1 MSDRF
6 KGAGWFSEIE
16 KHKILIV
23 GAGGIGS
30 WTALALSRCGFQETI
45 LMDNDNV
52 DNTNLSGQFFYINQI
67 NHYKVEAVNANVNL
81 YCGSRL
87 NALPYKF
94 KHGMKLDKTNIFIS
108 AVDNV
113 EGRRDV
119 YKAFLECDKTN
130 KLFIDGRLSAEFFE
144 LKVLTELSTSEEHLL
159 YLKSLDLLSTLEQ
172 EDCTYKQT
180 THIAMI
186 IAGYITSTVTNYI
199 HNVKLGQDLFNVK
212 DVTFNAQ
219 IL

>member
-45 LMDNDNV
+45 LMDNDSV

-67 NHYKVEAVNANVNL
+67 NQYKVEAVSANVNL
-81 YCGSRL
+81 FCGSRL
-87 NALPYKF
+87 NTLPYKF
-94 KHGMKLDKTNIFIS
+94 KHEMKLGKTNIFIS

-113 EGRRDV
+113 EG
-119 YKAFLECDKTN
+119 
-130 KLFIDGRLSAEFFE
+130 
-144 LKVLTELSTSEEHLL
+144 
-159 YLKSLDLLSTLEQ
+159 
-172 EDCTYKQT
+172 
-180 THIAMI
+180 
-186 IAGYITSTVTNYI
+186 
-199 HNVKLGQDLFNVK
+199 
-212 DVTFNAQ
+212 
-219 IL
+219 